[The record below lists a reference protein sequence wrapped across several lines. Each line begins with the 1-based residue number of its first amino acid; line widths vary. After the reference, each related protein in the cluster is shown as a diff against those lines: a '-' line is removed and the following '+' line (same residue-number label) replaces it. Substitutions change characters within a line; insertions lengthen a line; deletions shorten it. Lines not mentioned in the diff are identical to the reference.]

1 MSSCR
6 VSQCFVATYCKLS
19 SASTQQ
25 AFDSVQ
31 GIIYHLK
38 VTITITFSVTATITI
53 SQNYHL
59 ADIFRVNLT
68 ITTSHSLYYNR
79 YYRYYHTN
87 YSLFIP
93 ITCSCYCSFYY
104 YIKLLL
110 TVTITNAARP
120 TISDHLIYY
129 CCC

>member
-68 ITTSHSLYYNR
+68 ITTIVTVSIIIAITDIITQTTLY
-79 YYRYYHTN
+79 
-87 YSLFIP
+87 LFPLHAVAIAVS
-93 ITCSCYCSFYY
+93 IIILSY
-104 YIKLLL
+104 
-110 TVTITNAARP
+110 
-120 TISDHLIYY
+120 
-129 CCC
+129 